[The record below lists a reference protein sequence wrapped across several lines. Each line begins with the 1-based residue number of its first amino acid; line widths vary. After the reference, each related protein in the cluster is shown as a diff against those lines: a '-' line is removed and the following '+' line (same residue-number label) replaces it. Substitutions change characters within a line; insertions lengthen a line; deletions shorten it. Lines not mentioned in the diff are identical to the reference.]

1 MRDWK
6 KYVREQLPPLGLN
19 GAREQEIV
27 EEIAQQLDDAHS
39 EAISRGASPA
49 EAEAH
54 AVAQISDWP
63 ALAREIRRA
72 ESPVTNQISSRVPQE
87 WRAAV
92 QEENIRHR
100 RGGNVFADLM
110 QDLRFAFRMLRKN
123 PGFTAVVV
131 LTLTLGIGANTAIF
145 SVINAVLLRPLPYD
159 DPSRIT
165 KLNYVYSNGE
175 GGDGFTVR
183 QFRFLRENPPASF
196 ETVAAYRGAG
206 TLALKQQ
213 DKLDW
218 VSAMQVTEDF
228 FSVFAVSPALGRGVE
243 RSETQPGAPLSVI
256 LSDGLWRRSF
266 AADPKVIGAVVTLDE
281 IPYSV
286 IGILPRDFKL
296 IEQPSDIFIPLQLGN
311 TLGDQGTNTYIA
323 GRVKPG
329 VSLKQ
334 AQSEMKL
341 LFPQLPDKNGIAAIV
356 PLSYQQALAGD
367 LRPNLLILFGAV
379 GLLLL
384 IACANVASLILTRA
398 SSRAREISVRL
409 ALGAGRGR
417 LLRQFL
423 TESLVMATIGSAVGL
438 VAAFWALRSL
448 VALIPWDLPSGEASV
463 SMDGAVFAFTLGTAI
478 LTSIIFGLASF
489 WQITR
494 TSLVTALKE
503 GGMKGGGAARNR
515 LRSVLVIGEVAL
527 SLTLL
532 VGAALLAETLY
543 NLHRENLGFD
553 PENVVTFV
561 TPFPNVKPLTPERIW
576 QFEQDVLARIQSIP
590 GVISAAS
597 VSAAPLTNQANV
609 PAQVAGMNDPK
620 HSWGGTEIR
629 AVTDRY
635 FKTMRI
641 PLLKGREIQETDIA
655 TGAPVAVINEAL
667 AKRWWPDSKPI
678 GQQIVIGEF
687 RGRQLFNPPD
697 PPREVV
703 GVVADV
709 KNVLLNQPAPPMVY
723 VATGKKSIQMGGST
737 AWVIRSTPNA
747 ELGAAI
753 RRTITEMDP
762 RQRILRL
769 KNMTEVVGN
778 SIAAQRFD
786 AMLMGLFACVA
797 LVLASVGTYGVL
809 SLFVT
814 QRTHEIGI
822 RMALG
827 AQPGQV
833 LRLVVGHGL
842 ILAVAGVAIG
852 VGAALGLTRFLRTI
866 LYHVQA
872 TSIAPYAVAA
882 AALVTV
888 ALLASYIPARRATK
902 VDPLV
907 ALHYE

>member
-1 MRDWK
+1 MRKWK
-6 KYVREQLPPLGLN
+6 QYVREHLPPLGLS
-19 GAREQEIV
+19 GAREDEIH
-27 EEIAQQLDDAHS
+27 EEIAQQLDDAFS
-39 EAISRGASPA
+39 EAISRGLTR
-49 EAEAH
+49 EQAEAH
-54 AVAQISDWP
+54 TVAQISNWS
-63 ALAREIRRA
+63 ALAQEIRRA
-72 ESPVTNQISSRVPQE
+72 ENPVTTQISARVPQE

-92 QEENIRHR
+92 QEENLRKH
-100 RGGNVFADLM
+100 RGGNMFADLM
-110 QDLRFAFRMLRKN
+110 QDLRFALRMLRKN

-131 LTLTLGIGANTAIF
+131 LTLALGIGANTAIF
-145 SVINAVLLRPLPYD
+145 SVINAVLLRPLPYA
-159 DPSRIT
+159 DPSRIAALDQT
-165 KLNYVYSNGE
+165 DKEGE
-175 GGDGFTVR
+175 VTYGFTVP
-183 QFRFLRENPPASF
+183 QFRFMRENHPQTFDSI
-196 ETVAAYRGAG
+196 AAYRSAG
-206 TLALKQQ
+206 TLALKQH

-218 VSAMQVTEDF
+218 VSTAAVTEDF
-228 FSVFAVSPALGRGVE
+228 FRVFGASPVLGRGILLN
-243 RSETQPGAPLSVI
+243 ETQPGGARSVI
-256 LSDGLWRRSF
+256 LTDALWRRTF
-266 AADPKVIGAVVTLDE
+266 NGDPAAIGKQISVDDSPFIVV
-281 IPYSV
+281 
-286 IGILPRDFKL
+286 GILPRDFKF
-296 IEQPSDIFIPLQLGN
+296 IEHPADIFIPLQLGN
-311 TLGDQGTNTYIA
+311 TLGDQGINTSIA
-323 GRVKPG
+323 ARLAPG
-329 VSLKQ
+329 VKFAQ
-334 AQSEMKL
+334 AKTELQAI
-341 LFPQLPDKNGIAAIV
+341 FPQLPDKNSFAGLSAT
-356 PLSYQQALAGD
+356 SYQQALAGD

-379 GLLLL
+379 ALLLL

-398 SSRAREISVRL
+398 GSRAREISVRL
-409 ALGAGRGR
+409 ALGAGRAR

-423 TESLVMATIGSAVGL
+423 TESLVMAMIGAVVGL
-438 VAAFWALRSL
+438 LAAFWALRSL
-448 VALIPWDLPSGEASV
+448 VALIPWDLPTGAASV
-463 SMDGAVFAFTLGTAI
+463 SMDGSVFAFTLGTAI
-478 LTSIIFGLASF
+478 FTSILFGLASF

-543 NLHRENLGFD
+543 NLHHENLGFD

-576 QFEQDVLARIQSIP
+576 QFEQDVLTRIQSIP

-597 VSAAPLTNQANV
+597 VSAAPLTNQSNV
-609 PAQVAGMNDPK
+609 PVQVAGMNDPK
-620 HSWGGTEIR
+620 HSFGGTEIR

-641 PLLKGREIQETDIA
+641 PLLKGREIQESDIA

-667 AKRWWPDSKPI
+667 AKRWWPDANPI

-737 AWVIRSTPNA
+737 AWVIRSTPNS
-747 ELGAAI
+747 ELGVAI

-762 RQRILRL
+762 QQRILRL
-769 KNMTEVVGN
+769 KNMTEVVGS

-786 AMLMGLFACVA
+786 TMLMGLFACVA
-797 LVLASVGTYGVL
+797 LLLASVGIYGVL

-852 VGAALGLTRFLRTI
+852 VGAALGLTRFLKTI

-872 TSIAPYAVAA
+872 TSVAPYAIAA
-882 AALVTV
+882 AALVIV

-907 ALHYE
+907 ALRYE